1 MTRRVWGATTV
12 AAGALAA
19 AGVVMPA
26 SATTT
31 PQPEAAGTVQGAG
44 AADAVA
50 DRYIVVLKPGA
61 DKVSAAATR
70 LADRHDGTVQRTFSH
85 ALRGFS
91 ATMSAA
97 EAQRLAAD
105 KSVASVQQVRRLHTM
120 DTQTDA
126 GWGLDRIDQA
136 ALPLDKSY
144 TYPSTGKSVHAYVVD
159 TGIRTSHEDFG
170 GRAESGFD
178 AIDGGTADDCNGH
191 GTHVAGTIGGTK
203 YGIAKEVKLVAVRV
217 LNCEGSGTTE
227 QVVAGIDWVAG
238 NAVKPAVANMSLGG
252 GVDAAIDS
260 AVKGAVSSGIT
271 FVVAAG
277 NENADACE
285 GSPSGVAEAI
295 TVGATA
301 DTDARADFSNFGK
314 CLDVFAPG
322 QDIASAWMDD
332 DTATKTISGTSMASP
347 HVAGAAALVLDAKA
361 EASPAEVATALTD
374 AATGDVVTS
383 PGTGSTTKLLR
394 VGS

>member
-1 MTRRVWGATTV
+1 MWGATAV
-12 AAGALAA
+12 AAWALAA

-31 PQPEAAGTVQGAG
+31 PQPDGTGTIHGAG

-50 DRYIVVLKPGA
+50 GRYIVVLKPGA

-91 ATMSAA
+91 ATMSPA
-97 EAQRLAAD
+97 EAQRLATD
-105 KSVASVQQVRRLHTM
+105 KSVASVQQVRLLHTM

-136 ALPLDKSY
+136 ALPLDQSY

-159 TGIRTSHEDFG
+159 TGIRTTHEDFG

-178 AIDGGTADDCNGH
+178 AVDGGPADDCNGH

-203 YGIAKEVKLVAVRV
+203 YGIAKEVKLIAVRV

-227 QVVAGIDWVAG
+227 QVVAGIDWVAA

-252 GVDAAIDS
+252 GADTAIDT
-260 AVKGAVSSGIT
+260 AVKGAVSKGVT
-271 FVVAAG
+271 FAVAAG

-322 QDIASAWMDD
+322 QDIASAWIDS

-347 HVAGAAALVLDAKA
+347 HVAGAAALVLDTQP
-361 EASPAEVATALTD
+361 EATPAEVATALTD

-383 PGTGSTTKLLR
+383 PGTDSTTKLLR
-394 VGS
+394 IGN